1 MTEAGPAP
9 QPSAPGGGVRF
20 DALDGWR
27 GLCALW
33 IVLYHF
39 RAVSHVYDWLW
50 VRTGDIAVDFFF
62 VLSGFVI
69 AHAYG
74 DRLGGA
80 NARLQFLVRRFG
92 RLYPLHIATLAIVF
106 GLELGR
112 YLVSLRTGAQLGRP
126 AFSEDTSPL
135 ALGLNVLLVHAWG
148 FLHNF
153 TWNVP
158 SWSISV
164 EWALC
169 LLTAL
174 LSVLRRPLLVAGVF
188 ATAGFLAIAW
198 MSALPTFPF
207 EGHSA
212 LARGVYGFFLGVIVY
227 HLHRRLGDT
236 ALMKTGWLEWL
247 APVILALTVVFKHE
261 QVFVVPPLL
270 FAALVFIFASQSGP
284 ISRLLTW
291 RPFAFFGEIS
301 YSIYLVHY
309 VIVLVVF
316 GGAVVLGGRLGFD
329 PIVERGVHNASVIN
343 MPNLWIGDLAS
354 LAFLA
359 ATIGVSWCTYSLI
372 EKPGRDWFNGL
383 AKTAFPVAKAPS
395 TQR

>member
-1 MTEAGPAP
+1 MTSVSPSNHQSAQAGA
-9 QPSAPGGGVRF
+9 VRF

-39 RAVSHVYDWLW
+39 RAVSHVYDWPW

-74 DRLGGA
+74 NRLDGA
-80 NARLQFLVRRFG
+80 RERLQFLVRRFG

-106 GLELGR
+106 GLELAR
-112 YLVSLRTGAQLGRP
+112 YLVGLQTGNPVGRP
-126 AFSEDTSPL
+126 TFTEDTSPL
-135 ALGLNVLLVHAWG
+135 ALGLNVLLLHAWG
-148 FLHNF
+148 FLKNF
-153 TWNVP
+153 SWNVP

-174 LSVLRRPLLVAGVF
+174 LSVLRRPLMVAIVF
-188 ATAGFLAIAW
+188 ATGGFLTIAW
-198 MSALPTFPF
+198 MSSLPIFPF

-227 HLHRRLGDT
+227 HLHRRFGGA
-236 ALMKTGWLEWL
+236 ALMRTGWLEWL
-247 APVILALTVVFKHE
+247 APVLLALTVVFKHE
-261 QVFVVPPLL
+261 QVFVLPPLL

-284 ISRLLTW
+284 VSRLLTW
-291 RPFAFFGEIS
+291 RPFTLVGEIS

-316 GGAVVLGGRLGFD
+316 GGAVVLGSRLGFD
-329 PIVERGVHNASVIN
+329 PIVERGVHKASLIN
-343 MPNLWIGDLAS
+343 MPNLWAGDLAS
-354 LAFLA
+354 LVFLA
-359 ATIGVSWCTYSLI
+359 LTIAVSWCTYSLI

-383 AKTAFPVAKAPS
+383 AKKTFPTVRAPAQS
-395 TQR
+395 

>member
-1 MTEAGPAP
+1 MTAAD
-9 QPSAPGGGVRF
+9 AARPGAVRF
-20 DALDGWR
+20 EALDGWR

-74 DRLGGA
+74 DRLDGPTS
-80 NARLQFLVRRFG
+80 RMQFLIRRFG
-92 RLYPLHIATLAIVF
+92 RLYPLHIATLAVVF
-106 GLELGR
+106 ALELGR
-112 YLVSLRTGAQLGRP
+112 HLVGLSAGAPLGRP
-126 AFSEDTSPL
+126 TFTEDTSPL
-135 ALGLNVLLVHAWG
+135 ALALNVLLVHAWG

-153 TWNVP
+153 SWNVP

-169 LLTAL
+169 LLTAA
-174 LSVLRRPLLVAGVF
+174 LSVFRRPLLVAGVL
-188 ATAGFLAIAW
+188 ATAGFLVIAW

-227 HLHRRLGDT
+227 HLHRRFGAGAILT
-236 ALMKTGWLEWL
+236 RGWLEWL
-247 APVILALTVVFKHE
+247 APAILALTVLFKHE
-261 QVFVVPPLL
+261 QVFVLPPLL

-284 ISRLLTW
+284 ISRLLAW
-291 RPFAFFGEIS
+291 RPFTFVGEIS

-316 GGAVVLGGRLGFD
+316 GGAVVLGSRLGFD
-329 PIVERGVHNASVIN
+329 AIVERGVHKASLIN
-343 MPNLWIGDLAS
+343 MPNPWVGDLAS

-359 ATIGVSWCTYSLI
+359 VTVAVSWGTYSLI
-372 EKPGRDWFNGL
+372 EKPGRDWFNRL
-383 AKTAFPVAKAPS
+383 AKQAFPARATPP
-395 TQR
+395 QP